1 MSSSSP
7 WIFGGPWNFCIC
19 LKTFLMFLCRSVS
32 LQLVVRYLLICK
44 ILVNPVIPMKN
55 YEINPKHPKLHTC
68 TCLMLIKEKFLWKM
82 LSLLSLSKVED
93 SLLVFMFPWDLIPIL
108 PSSSQLLSA
117 TMFLKRSPLIFFGK
131 EAYTKM
137 TTIRKPDSS
146 LWERRN
152 RLTLARLAI
161 ITWQWHPIRLASF
174 HKSVWKRYQI
184 AITYIPIKAIE
195 RVEVG
200 VVEGIVGGCLFSPKY
215 IVGPYL

>member
-1 MSSSSP
+1 
-7 WIFGGPWNFCIC
+7 
-19 LKTFLMFLCRSVS
+19 
-32 LQLVVRYLLICK
+32 
-44 ILVNPVIPMKN
+44 MKN
-55 YEINPKHPKLHTC
+55 YEINLKHPKMHTC
-68 TCLMLIKEKFLWKM
+68 TCLLLIKEKFLWKM

-117 TMFLKRSPLIFFGK
+117 TMFLKRSPLIFFWGK
-131 EAYTKM
+131 RHTPKM

-161 ITWQWHPIRLASF
+161 ITWQWHPIQLASF

-200 VVEGIVGGCLFSPKY
+200 VVEGIVGGGWLFSPKY

>member
-1 MSSSSP
+1 MYARNSLGSLEN
-7 WIFGGPWNFCIC
+7 FGCSNSLASWN
-19 LKTFLMFLCRSVS
+19 LRSVS
-32 LQLVVRYLLICK
+32 ALVSSNDLLICK
-44 ILVNPVIPMKN
+44 ILVNPMKN

-161 ITWQWHPIRLASF
+161 ITWQWHPIQLASF
-174 HKSVWKRYQI
+174 HESVWKRYQI

-200 VVEGIVGGCLFSPKY
+200 VVKGIVGGCLFSPKY